1 MGIVIRVSQIMAC
14 GVGGI
19 FAFSAKIVTKRQAG
33 SFLRGFFAP
42 LKKLKNYD
50 VKCEDDVAGG

>member
-1 MGIVIRVSQIMAC
+1 VGIVIRVSQIMAC

-33 SFLRGFFAP
+33 SFLSGFFAA

-50 VKCEDDVAGG
+50 VKREVDAVGG